1 MHTGERKL
9 KGLKLKGAKIEGRR
23 NLKGLRY
30 PAFHIFPTYSDF
42 HDEVVTIK
50 RLLKEN
56 YFLVP
61 FGPTV

>member
-30 PAFHIFPTYSDF
+30 YANQGPVVRTLVYCRVQMLICETEKQLCAFTA
-42 HDEVVTIK
+42 VM
-50 RLLKEN
+50 
-56 YFLVP
+56 
-61 FGPTV
+61 

>member
-30 PAFHIFPTYSDF
+30 GFLLHFHLASGGSFRPLRGSSVLPLD
-42 HDEVVTIK
+42 VTTS
-50 RLLKEN
+50 L
-56 YFLVP
+56 Y
-61 FGPTV
+61 